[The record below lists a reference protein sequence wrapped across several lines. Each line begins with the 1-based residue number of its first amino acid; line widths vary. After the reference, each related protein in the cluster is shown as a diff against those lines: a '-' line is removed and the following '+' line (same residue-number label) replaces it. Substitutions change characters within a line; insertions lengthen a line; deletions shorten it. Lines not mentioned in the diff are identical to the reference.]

1 MEKVVVSPGNWMA
14 TVDGCE
20 EDEIFHAQR
29 YLKIWWWD
37 QKSCYWK
44 LNSRIDRPHG
54 LGGVT
59 DLSFSSSSPV
69 YLATAGEDGNVKIWG
84 IRTAKNRAGEVDG
97 KSIV

>member
-1 MEKVVVSPGNWMA
+1 MA
-14 TVDGCE
+14 TVDARE
-20 EDEIFHAQR
+20 EDEIFHGER

-37 QKSCYWK
+37 QKSGHWK

-84 IRTAKNRAGEVDG
+84 VRTTKNRAAEVDG
-97 KSIV
+97 ELILILGM